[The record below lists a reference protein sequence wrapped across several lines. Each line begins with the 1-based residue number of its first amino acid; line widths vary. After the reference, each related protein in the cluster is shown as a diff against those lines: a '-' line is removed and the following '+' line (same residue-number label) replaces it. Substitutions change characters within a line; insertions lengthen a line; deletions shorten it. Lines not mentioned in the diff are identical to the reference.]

1 MHRIQARTYVG
12 QPGEAGT
19 LATQTAAGGQVAVTL
34 DGRPISANGSFP
46 LPATAGSQSTL
57 QIALAGPIG
66 ASCVVAISTVDGGM
80 DGDFL
85 MCQPLLPAPVH
96 LYTFMAAT
104 AQAVTAFA
112 AVKASRDATPARARV
127 RRGRGGK

>member
-1 MHRIQARTYVG
+1 M
-12 QPGEAGT
+12 
-19 LATQTAAGGQVAVTL
+19 AVTL
-34 DGRPISANGSFP
+34 DGQPISANGSFS
-46 LPATAGSQSTL
+46 LPAAAGSQNTL

-85 MCQPLLPAPVH
+85 MCQPLAPAPVH

-104 AQAVTAFA
+104 ESAVTAFA
-112 AVKASRDATPARARV
+112 AVKASRDATPARARA